1 MTRFDACVVPGE
13 RMTCPGFT
21 VTTGPL
27 LTIGPT
33 VAVKVTVPANPL
45 VLFTRRVE
53 NAEDP
58 CATVN
63 KRGLAERPK
72 SGGGAGPIVT
82 GTATMCSILPLVPVT
97 VKVYLPTVVFPPV
110 VIVSLEE
117 PAPVKREMVEGLR
130 SMDEFHTLGEKLA

>member
-1 MTRFDACVVPGE
+1 
-13 RMTCPGFT
+13 MTCPGFT
-21 VTTGPL
+21 VATGPL
-27 LTIGPT
+27 PTIGPT

-58 CATVN
+58 CETVN

-97 VKVYLPTVVFPPV
+97 VNVYLSAVVLPPV
-110 VIVSLEE
+110 VMVSLEE